1 MTEIVP
7 EPDERG
13 TDSDV
18 ERPADHEGDT
28 EDPGRGREGDSVE
41 GAERAPEW

>member
-7 EPDERG
+7 EPDERKLDG
-13 TDSDV
+13 DV

-28 EDPGRGREGDSVE
+28 EDTGRGRQGESVE
-41 GAERAPEW
+41 GAERTPDW